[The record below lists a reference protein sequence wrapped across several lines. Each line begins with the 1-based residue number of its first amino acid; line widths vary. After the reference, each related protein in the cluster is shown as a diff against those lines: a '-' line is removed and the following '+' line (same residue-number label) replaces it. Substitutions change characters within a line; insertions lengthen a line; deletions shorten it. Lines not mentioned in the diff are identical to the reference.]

1 MLAMIKVEKII
12 KSIEEEENVTV
23 IFAVESGSRVWG
35 MDSVDSDYDIRG
47 LYISN
52 DPLERGERYFNT
64 KTLTIDGFT
73 DDRLYDWVFWEVT
86 SFLKL
91 LQTNNSTAI
100 DWIMSDICYRG
111 TEELNIIKDRFLLNI
126 DVNYYLR
133 HHWGLMKSMYCKYV
147 NPKRKTKEVLND
159 REILNQWKQLTSS
172 VEQIETTDKSKLE
185 NLINRSVET
194 LEYMRGLI
202 RNKFTEEESLQDT
215 KIKKILYACRSAIS
229 IEYIFQ
235 YNELPPLDINVGFD
249 KIEVDFNKQELYDL
263 IALKRQSKELDDL
276 MCPEWLIEWVLKL
289 DKMMLKRSREMDN
302 LKISKESL
310 VEYLLDCE
318 NKYVL

>member
-1 MLAMIKVEKII
+1 MIEVEEII
-12 KSIEEEENVTV
+12 KSIEEEHNVTV

-52 DPLERGERYFNT
+52 DPLERGKRYFNT

-111 TEELNIIKDRFLLNI
+111 TPELNIIKDRFLLNI

-133 HHWGLMKSMYCKYV
+133 HHWGLMNSMYFKYV
-147 NPKRKTKEVLND
+147 NPMRKTKEVIND
-159 REILNQWKQLTSS
+159 RKILHQYNHIMTYL
-172 VEQIETTDKSKLE
+172 EQFQVTDKSKAE
-185 NLINRSVET
+185 SVITNSVE
-194 LEYMRGLI
+194 LLSNNPR
-202 RNKFTEEESLQDT
+202 
-215 KIKKILYACRSAIS
+215 
-229 IEYIFQ
+229 
-235 YNELPPLDINVGFD
+235 
-249 KIEVDFNKQELYDL
+249 EV
-263 IALKRQSKELDDL
+263 S
-276 MCPEWLIEWVLKL
+276 
-289 DKMMLKRSREMDN
+289 
-302 LKISKESL
+302 
-310 VEYLLDCE
+310 
-318 NKYVL
+318 